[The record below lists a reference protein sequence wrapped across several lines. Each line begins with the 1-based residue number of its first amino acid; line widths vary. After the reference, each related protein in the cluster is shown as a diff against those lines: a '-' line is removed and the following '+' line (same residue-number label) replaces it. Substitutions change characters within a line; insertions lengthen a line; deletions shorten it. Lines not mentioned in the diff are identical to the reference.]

1 MPKLTIDSEKIR
13 HNIKVIQ
20 DLCEKKGLQL
30 VGVIKSCQMIPSLVA
45 LFQECGIT
53 SLGISDIDINSRLGR
68 RLEGSPLL
76 ITVPK
81 PSQADIVVRNFRASV
96 NSELVTIRALS
107 DAANRYRTPHDVTLM
122 IEVGDLRE
130 GILPEDALSS
140 VRSILGF
147 RSPYLRLAGI
157 GANLACCSGT
167 LPTITNMS
175 VLNEIALDV
184 EKQLGHGFEKV
195 SVGGSVMLDW
205 LESHDLP
212 PRINE
217 IRIGEAILLG
227 TIPSINRRH
236 ESLFHDAFVFKGIVL
251 EVKEKPVTL
260 EQGVPGK
267 DAGQADLAGKGFRK
281 RAVVDFG
288 NISTVPHGLQCLDNM
303 VRYVGSTSDYSVFDV
318 TECSC
323 RFVPGDE
330 IRFIP
335 NYQAM
340 TQSLISPY
348 VTREII

>member
-1 MPKLTIDSEKIR
+1 MPKLIIDSAKIR
-13 HNIKVIQ
+13 HNIQVIQ
-20 DLCEKKGLQL
+20 AFCERKGLQL
-30 VGVIKSCQMIPSLVA
+30 VGVVKSCQMIPSLVA

-53 SLGISDIDINSRLGR
+53 SLGISDIDINARLGR
-68 RLEGSPLL
+68 SLEGSPLL

-81 PSQADIVVRNFRASV
+81 PSQAEIVVKNFRASV

-107 DAANRYRTPHDVTLM
+107 DAANQYRTTHDVTLM

-130 GILPEDALSS
+130 GIMPEEALSS
-140 VRSILGF
+140 VRSILEF
-147 RSPYLRLAGI
+147 RSPYLRLTGI

-167 LPTITNMS
+167 LPSVTNMS
-175 VLNEIALDV
+175 MLNEIASDI
-184 EKQLGHGFEKV
+184 ERQLGHRFEKV

-205 LESHDLP
+205 LELHDLP
-212 PRINE
+212 SRINE
-217 IRIGEAILLG
+217 LRVGEAILLG

-236 ESLFHDAFVFKGIVL
+236 DSLFHDAFVFKGAVL
-251 EVKEKPVTL
+251 EIKEKPVMPPQKIP
-260 EQGVPGK
+260 ESDRGRARV
-267 DAGQADLAGKGFRK
+267 AGNELRK

-288 NISTVPHGLQCLDNM
+288 NINTVPRALLSLDEN

-318 TECSC
+318 TECSR

-330 IRFIP
+330 MRFIP

>member
-1 MPKLTIDSEKIR
+1 M
-13 HNIKVIQ
+13 
-20 DLCEKKGLQL
+20 
-30 VGVIKSCQMIPSLVA
+30 
-45 LFQECGIT
+45 T

-81 PSQADIVVRNFRASV
+81 PSQADMVVRNFRASV

-130 GILPEDALSS
+130 GILPEDVLNS

-147 RSPYLRLAGI
+147 RSSYLNLTGI

-167 LPTITNMS
+167 LPSITNMS
-175 VLNEIALDV
+175 VLNQIALDV
-184 EKQLGHGFEKV
+184 EKQLGHRFEKV

-217 IRIGEAILLG
+217 LRIGEAILLG

-236 ESLFHDAFVFKGIVL
+236 NSLFHDAFVFKGTVL

-260 EQGVPGK
+260 EQDVPGN
-267 DAGQADLAGKGFRK
+267 DAGRGDLARKVFRK

-288 NISTVPHGLQCLDNM
+288 KINTVPQGLQCLDNK
-303 VRYVGSTSDYSVFDV
+303 VQYVGSTSDYSVFDV
-318 TECSC
+318 TECPS